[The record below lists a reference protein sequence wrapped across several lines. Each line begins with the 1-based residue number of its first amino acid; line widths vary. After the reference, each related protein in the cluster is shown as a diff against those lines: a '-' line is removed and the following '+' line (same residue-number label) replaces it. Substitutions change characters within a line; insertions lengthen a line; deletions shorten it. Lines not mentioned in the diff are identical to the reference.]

1 MTRVV
6 IYVEGGVVT
15 TAFAE
20 HDDLIVEVIDA
31 DDLKVEGK
39 NPQKALRS
47 ATRGMTEVY

>member
-6 IYVEGGVVT
+6 IYVQGGVVT
-15 TAFAE
+15 GAFAN
-20 HDDLIVEVIDA
+20 DGGIAVEVIDA

-39 NPQKALRS
+39 NPEKAWRS